1 MIYFSGCMVADILL
15 VKHLQVQRGIVYLQ
29 NACNFRTLYWNANFT
44 QMLRYTPEA
53 AGSNPSKIF

>member
-1 MIYFSGCMVADILL
+1 MVADILL